1 MLIFRNVMSFYLFID
16 IFIYVFRGCI
26 VMYKYKLRSMSQS
39 TFNNNS
45 NSSIFSV
52 ILCNLSA
59 IV

>member
-1 MLIFRNVMSFYLFID
+1 MSFYLFID

-26 VMYKYKLRSMSQS
+26 VMYKYELRHMSQS

-52 ILCNLSA
+52 ILCNSLPLFNQ
-59 IV
+59 